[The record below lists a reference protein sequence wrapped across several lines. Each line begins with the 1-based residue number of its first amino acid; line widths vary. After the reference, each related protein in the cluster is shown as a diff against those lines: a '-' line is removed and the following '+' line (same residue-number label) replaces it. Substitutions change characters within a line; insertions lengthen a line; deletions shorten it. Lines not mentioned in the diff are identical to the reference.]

1 MANIASAEKQRRQ
14 AEKSKARNRAGKS
27 ALRTTLKKARTDI
40 QGGDAD
46 KETLA
51 TSFSASSFESGNAFM
66 KAPPPVFT
74 SSTNASNPSASFLD
88 IIDATISGM
97 YGIVAVASRSA

>member
-14 AEKSKARNRAGKS
+14 AEKRKARNRAGKS
-27 ALRTTLKKARTDI
+27 ALRTTLKRARTDI

-51 TSFSASSFESGNAFM
+51 TSFSAID
-66 KAPPPVFT
+66 KAAKRGLIKENT
-74 SSTNASNPSASFLD
+74 ANRYKSRLAGASK
-88 IIDATISGM
+88 
-97 YGIVAVASRSA
+97 RSAAK

>member
-14 AEKSKARNRAGKS
+14 AEKRKARNRAGKS
-27 ALRTTLKKARTDI
+27 ALRSSLKKARTDI

-51 TSFSASSFESGNAFM
+51 TTYSAID
-66 KAPPPVFT
+66 KAAKRGLIKENT
-74 SSTNASNPSASFLD
+74 ANRYKSRLAGASKRTA
-88 IIDATISGM
+88 AK
-97 YGIVAVASRSA
+97 

>member
-14 AEKSKARNRAGKS
+14 AEKRKARNRAGKS
-27 ALRTTLKKARTDI
+27 TLRSSLKKARTDI

-51 TSFSASSFESGNAFM
+51 TSFSAID
-66 KAPPPVFT
+66 KAAKRGLIKENT
-74 SSTNASNPSASFLD
+74 ANRYKSRLAGASKRTA
-88 IIDATISGM
+88 AK
-97 YGIVAVASRSA
+97 